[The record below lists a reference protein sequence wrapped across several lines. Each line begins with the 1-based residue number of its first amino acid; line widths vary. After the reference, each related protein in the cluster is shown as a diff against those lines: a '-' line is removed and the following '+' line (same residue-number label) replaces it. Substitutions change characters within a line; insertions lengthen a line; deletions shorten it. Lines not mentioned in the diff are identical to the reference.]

1 MPSQQELEQTIHDL
15 KHKVAKIGE
24 KIASIDSEIRD
35 SSDSNL
41 EKLESEIAELRNSHY
56 EIQARELLGEF
67 DVKQKREI
75 QEKIHSLERR
85 FKSDA
90 DRLQNLVGIRHALD
104 VELKKT
110 QSLVPQHQAALDSF
124 EFEQLQRDRDALSA
138 EVSEFLTQLDSLF
151 SKIEQYNLHSLR
163 LAAGI
168 LDREYQL
175 KGSNNGSKSS
185 GNRADK
191 IRLLAQPFDLNQVK
205 NSLAE
210 TISVVISRNLS
221 R

>member
-15 KHKVAKIGE
+15 EHKVAKIGE

-41 EKLESEIAELRNSHY
+41 EKLESEIAELRNSYY

-75 QEKIHSLERR
+75 QEKIQSLEKR
-85 FKSDA
+85 FKADA
-90 DRLQNLVGIRHALD
+90 DRLQDLVGIRHALD

-110 QSLVPQHQAALDSF
+110 QALVPQHQAALDSF
-124 EFEQLQRDRDALSA
+124 EFEQLQRDRDALA
-138 EVSEFLTQLDSLF
+138 HEVADFLRQLDSLF
-151 SKIEQYNLHSLR
+151 SKIEQYNLHSLK

-175 KGSNNGSKSS
+175 KECNNGSKSG

>member
-15 KHKVAKIGE
+15 EHKVAKIGE

-41 EKLESEIAELRNSHY
+41 EKLESEIAELRNSYY

-67 DVKQKREI
+67 AAKQKREI
-75 QEKIHSLERR
+75 QEKIQSLEKR
-85 FKSDA
+85 FKADA
-90 DRLQNLVGIRHALD
+90 DRLQDLVGIRHALD

-110 QSLVPQHQAALDSF
+110 QALVPQHQAALDSF
-124 EFEQLQRDRDALSA
+124 EFEQLQRDRDALA
-138 EVSEFLTQLDSLF
+138 HEVADFLRQLDSLF
-151 SKIEQYNLHSLR
+151 SKIEQYNLHSLK

-175 KGSNNGSKSS
+175 KGNNGSKSG
-185 GNRADK
+185 GNRVDK
-191 IRLLAQPFDLNQVK
+191 IRLLAQPFDLNEVK

-210 TISVVISRNLS
+210 TISVAISRNLS

>member
-15 KHKVAKIGE
+15 EHKVTKIGE

-67 DVKQKREI
+67 DAKQKREI
-75 QEKIHSLERR
+75 QEKIQSLERR
-85 FKSDA
+85 FKADA
-90 DRLQNLVGIRHALD
+90 DRLQNLVGIRHALN

-110 QSLVPQHQAALDSF
+110 QALIPQHQAALDSF
-124 EFEQLQRDRDALSA
+124 EFEQLQRDRDALA
-138 EVSEFLTQLDSLF
+138 HEVTDFLRQLDSLF
-151 SKIEQYNLHSLR
+151 SKIEEYNLHALR

-175 KGSNNGSKSS
+175 KGYNNGSKSG

-205 NSLAE
+205 NCLAE
-210 TISVVISRNLS
+210 TISVAISRNLS

>member
-15 KHKVAKIGE
+15 EHKVAKIGE

-41 EKLESEIAELRNSHY
+41 EKLESEIAELRNSYY

-67 DVKQKREI
+67 AAKQKREI
-75 QEKIHSLERR
+75 QEKIQSLEKR
-85 FKSDA
+85 FKADA
-90 DRLQNLVGIRHALD
+90 DRLQDLVGIRHALD

-110 QSLVPQHQAALDSF
+110 QALVPQHQAALDSF